1 MSDRRRKALGIAM
14 LGVSVLLT
22 LMPAVL
28 SSPAEPAFSFRALS
42 PQPVRMPE
50 IRMPQGT
57 VPVNEANALE
67 LTELPGVGETTAAL
81 IVDERNRNGWFHYPE
96 DLLSVRGIGEKKLAQ
111 MRELMDLSIKENE
124 SGE

>member
-1 MSDRRRKALGIAM
+1 
-14 LGVSVLLT
+14 
-22 LMPAVL
+22 
-28 SSPAEPAFSFRALS
+28 
-42 PQPVRMPE
+42 MPE

-111 MRELMDLSIKENE
+111 MRELMDLSNKENE
-124 SGE
+124 SVE